1 MDFATQYLEDEETLI
16 ELKRTADELLDQYN
30 SNQLNQFVHLYNMKT
45 RRCIFELSQIQQREK
60 LEHLQYEEK
69 MDLHV
74 TMLTSVLAVEL
85 LPIVEKYVDKQNK
98 WLKRKQ
104 QFIQEFDTVTS
115 LLFVLR
121 KSFNIE
127 YANIQLRQELEKKHL
142 SELNELHIENLHKL
156 DQSLLYQDIEKLNK
170 LQNVEI
176 SDFLYYQ
183 QKNNT
188 VSLQHLKKENELAIM
203 ISKIQVKDQLP
214 PFDDNIN
221 MLKNGYRSLHCKI
234 PSLPK
239 NNSKTPLEN
248 TTICMEE
255 IYFQFYFIQNE
266 LIKMYPKMVNVALE
280 MNNFLRCKN
289 MRILYERENFLKET
303 PRCSFDD

>member
-188 VSLQHLKKENELAIM
+188 VSLQHLKKENELAIV
-203 ISKIQVKDQLP
+203 ISKIQVKDRLP

-239 NNSKTPLEN
+239 
-248 TTICMEE
+248 TIAKLLLK
-255 IYFQFYFIQNE
+255 IQPFVWKKFTFSFI
-266 LIKMYPKMVNVALE
+266 LSRM
-280 MNNFLRCKN
+280 
-289 MRILYERENFLKET
+289 
-303 PRCSFDD
+303 S